1 MPRHTLLG
9 PASRFALLLQYCEH
23 GKPPLSPAVMHTMA
37 VDWPC
42 TQVLAVAHVS
52 GGGGSEGGG
61 SSEGGGGEGGGDAG
75 GCEGGLAG
83 GEHASVTTGPG
94 RLAAWSVDKL
104 HAVGS

>member
-9 PASRFALLLQYCEH
+9 PASPFALLLQYCEH
-23 GKPPLSPAVMHTMA
+23 GKPPLSPTVMHTMA

-61 SSEGGGGEGGGDAG
+61 SSEGGGGGDGCGASGKGGGRCGGG
-75 GCEGGLAG
+75 GCNGGG
-83 GEHASVTTGPG
+83 GESGGGEAGCVAGPQQQ
-94 RLAAWSVDKL
+94 
-104 HAVGS
+104 